1 MSQNQVP
8 PDFFSLWETRSLSPR
23 ESASFSGFLGV
34 TSLSLE
40 RVSALP
46 FFCHSASRF
55 KFCPR
60 GSACSHNPVIAP
72 SSAAVT
78 S

>member
-8 PDFFSLWETRSLSPR
+8 PDFPSGKHKSLSPR

-46 FFCHSASRF
+46 FLCHSASIF

-60 GSACSHNPVIAP
+60 CSACSRNPVIAP